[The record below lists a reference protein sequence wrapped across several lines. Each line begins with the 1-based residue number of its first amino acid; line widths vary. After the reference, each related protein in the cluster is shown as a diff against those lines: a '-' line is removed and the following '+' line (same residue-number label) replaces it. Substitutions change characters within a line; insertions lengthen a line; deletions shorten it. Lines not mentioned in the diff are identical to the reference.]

1 MKARRIGAPCGSV
14 CVQDPF
20 LILLVGL
27 PLALGAIVAVAT
39 MMRIQAQLDIV
50 TMRQKHAA
58 KRIESLKSEA
68 VTVASEVQKL
78 PSKIRATKEHLV
90 AHARKK
96 APR

>member
-1 MKARRIGAPCGSV
+1 MASGGSV
-14 CVQDPF
+14 GVQDPF
-20 LILLVGL
+20 LILLVGV
-27 PLALGAIVAVAT
+27 PLAVGAIVAVAT
-39 MMRIQAQLDIV
+39 MMRIQAQLDMV
-50 TMRQKHAA
+50 MMRQKHAA

-68 VTVASEVQKL
+68 VAVASEVQKL

>member
-1 MKARRIGAPCGSV
+1 M
-14 CVQDPF
+14 QDPY

-27 PLALGAIVAVAT
+27 PLAVGAIVAVAT
-39 MMRIQAQLDIV
+39 MIRIQAQLDMV

-68 VTVASEVQKL
+68 ITIASEVQKL

>member
-1 MKARRIGAPCGSV
+1 MRCALGAPSGSAG
-14 CVQDPF
+14 VQDPS

-27 PLALGAIVAVAT
+27 PLAVGAIVAVAT
-39 MMRIQAQLDIV
+39 MIRIQAQLDMV

-68 VTVASEVQKL
+68 ITIASEVQKL

-96 APR
+96 AQR

>member
-1 MKARRIGAPCGSV
+1 MQESS
-14 CVQDPF
+14 
-20 LILLVGL
+20 LILLIGL
-27 PLALGAIVAVAT
+27 PLAVGAIVAVAT
-39 MMRIQAQLDIV
+39 MTGIQAQLDMV
-50 TMRQKHAA
+50 TMRQKHAV

-68 VTVASEVQKL
+68 VLVASEVQKL

>member
-1 MKARRIGAPCGSV
+1 M
-14 CVQDPF
+14 QDPF
-20 LILLVGL
+20 LILLVGV
-27 PLALGAIVAVAT
+27 PLAVGAIVAVAT
-39 MMRIQAQLDIV
+39 MMRIQAQLDMV
-50 TMRQKHAA
+50 MMRQKHAA

-68 VTVASEVQKL
+68 VAVASEVQKL